1 MRKLWLIT
9 SILTLAACAP
19 KEITTDNTE
28 KTAIP
33 IQTAKVK
40 EQDIS
45 GLMELSG
52 IAKPAKQ
59 APIVTSLP
67 LPVEKVHVKVGDS
80 VEKGDVLITLN
91 DTKAQQ
97 QLNTASDTLSSIDSI
112 LNETKNEEIGA
123 EVQKLRKDL
132 QTSIS
137 ASKSLLEGIEQ
148 GEKRQQEALA
158 KGLEV
163 VVTQAQLSQKI
174 LENQTTTVPA
184 ETLNL
189 QKQQAQVAVD
199 EAKTAVENTVLRAPF
214 SGQVA
219 DITAV
224 EGSPLSPNSPA
235 AVIVNQDTI
244 QATFQLNSY
253 EIAEIKPNMNAFLA
267 FDGIKE
273 NYRATVTSISPTANP
288 ETGLFP
294 ASISVQNENGAIKSG
309 VRVSA
314 SVSVQEVKDALTVPV
329 EALLYNNSKPYVYV
343 ANHNK
348 AQRRE
353 IELGIKSDNAYEVKK
368 GLKKGDLV
376 IIEGKEDVN
385 DTSDVEVIK
394 GDVS

>member
-19 KEITTDNTE
+19 KEITTDNNE

-45 GLMELSG
+45 GIMELSG
-52 IAKPAKQ
+52 VAKPAKQ
-59 APIVTSLP
+59 APIATSLP
-67 LPVEKVHVKVGDS
+67 LPVEKVYVKVGDS

-97 QLNTASDTLSSIDSI
+97 QLNTALDTLSSIDSI
-112 LNETKNEEIGA
+112 LNETKNEEVGA

-137 ASKSLLEGIEQ
+137 ASKSLLEGMEQ
-148 GEKRQQEALA
+148 GEKVQQEALA

-174 LENQTTTVPA
+174 LENQTATVPA

-189 QKQQAQVAVD
+189 QKQQAQSAVD
-199 EAKTAVENTVLRAPF
+199 EAKTAIENTVLRAPF

-219 DITAV
+219 DIAAV

-244 QATFQLNSY
+244 KAAFQLNSY
-253 EIAEIKPNMNAFLA
+253 EVAEIKPNMNASLS

-294 ASISVQNENGAIKSG
+294 ASISVRNESGAIKGG

-314 SVSVQEVKDALTVPV
+314 SVSVQEVNDALTVPV
-329 EALLYNNSKPYVYV
+329 EALLYTNSKPYVYV
-343 ANHNK
+343 VNDNK

-353 IELGIKSDNAYEVKK
+353 IELGIKSDNAFEVKK

-376 IIEGKEDVN
+376 IIEGKEDVK
-385 DTSDVEVIK
+385 DTSDIEVIK

>member
-19 KEITTDNTE
+19 KEITTDNNE

-45 GLMELSG
+45 GIMELSG
-52 IAKPAKQ
+52 VAMPAKQ

-91 DTKAQQ
+91 NTKAQQ
-97 QLNTASDTLSSIDSI
+97 QLNTASDTLSSIDST
-112 LNETKNEEIGA
+112 LNETKNEDVGA

-132 QTSIS
+132 QTSIA
-137 ASKSLLEGIEQ
+137 ASKSLLEGMEQ
-148 GEKRQQEALA
+148 GEKVQQEALA

-174 LENQTTTVPA
+174 LENQTATVPA

-189 QKQQAQVAVD
+189 QKQQAQ
-199 EAKTAVENTVLRAPF
+199 TAVENTVLRAPF

-219 DITAV
+219 DIAAV

-244 QATFQLNSY
+244 KATFQLNSY
-253 EIAEIKPNMNAFLA
+253 EVAEIKPNMNATLSFE
-267 FDGIKE
+267 GIKE

-294 ASISVQNENGAIKSG
+294 ASISVQNENGAIKGG

-314 SVSVQEVKDALTVPV
+314 SVSVQEVHDALTVPV
-329 EALLYNNSKPYVYV
+329 EALLYNKSKPYVYV
-343 ANHNK
+343 ANDDK

-353 IELGIKSDNAYEVKK
+353 IELGIKSNNAYEVKK

-376 IIEGKEDVN
+376 IIEGKEDVK
-385 DTSDVEVIK
+385 DTSDIEVIK